1 MNARLKWN
9 LVQGLAVV
17 ACLAAAWGPADAET
31 VAIVGATV
39 HTMGSAGTLENA
51 TVVIE
56 GGRIRAVGRGI
67 PVPPGARTIDARG
80 KVVTPGLFDSLTQ
93 LGLVEVNAVAG
104 TRDGVEQNDRITAA
118 FDVADAI
125 NPRSMLLPINRV
137 EGLTRAVVAPG
148 AGKSLIAGRGA
159 VIHLGMGPDLLVR
172 SPAALFA
179 VLGEQGARLAGGS
192 RAGAMLLLRE
202 ALDDALDYAT
212 HRAAWEKAEHRL
224 YTLSRLD
231 LEALAPVA
239 RGELPLVVFVDRAS
253 DIEAALRLGRERHLK
268 LILAGCDEGWMVADQ
283 IAAARVPVLINPL
296 ADLPSTFEH
305 LGATLENAA
314 RLTPGRGDLRLHE
327 RRRPQR
333 PKPPPA
339 GRQRGGQRSPLGR
352 GAPRHDREPGPHL
365 AFGRPVRHL
374 GAGQGGRRRNLGRR
388 SAGGDERRREG
399 LHPRRR
405 DAAEDPADRAAGP
418 LHEARRAAAAGVRAA
433 VGLTGGGYWLRWVPR
448 TGDWLREAPEGARP
462 QDQTEP
468 VPAAGTAP
476 TGHRRSVHT

>member
-104 TRDGVEQNDRITAA
+104 TRDGAEQNDRITAA

-172 SPAALFA
+172 SPAAMFA
-179 VLGEQGARLAGGS
+179 VLGEQGAHLAGGS

-296 ADLPSTFEH
+296 TDLPSTFEH

-314 RLTPGRGDLRLHE
+314 RLNRAGVTFAFMSGDAHNARNLRQLAGNAVANGLPWDEALRAMTVNPARIWHLEDRLGTLEPGKEADVVIWDGDPLEVTSGAEKVFIRGVEMPRKTRQTELRDRYMHLGG
-327 RRRPQR
+327 PL
-333 PKPPPA
+333 PPA
-339 GRQRGGQRSPLGR
+339 YEQP
-352 GAPRHDREPGPHL
+352 
-365 AFGRPVRHL
+365 
-374 GAGQGGRRRNLGRR
+374 
-388 SAGGDERRREG
+388 
-399 LHPRRR
+399 
-405 DAAEDPADRAAGP
+405 
-418 LHEARRAAAAGVRAA
+418 
-433 VGLTGGGYWLRWVPR
+433 
-448 TGDWLREAPEGARP
+448 
-462 QDQTEP
+462 
-468 VPAAGTAP
+468 
-476 TGHRRSVHT
+476 

>member
-104 TRDGVEQNDRITAA
+104 TRDGAEQSDRITAA

-148 AGKSLIAGRGA
+148 TGKSLIAGRGA

-172 SPAALFA
+172 SPAAMFA

-202 ALDDALDYAT
+202 ALDDALDYAS

-314 RLTPGRGDLRLHE
+314 RLNRAGVTFAFMSGDAHNARNLRQLAGNAVANGLPWDE
-327 RRRPQR
+327 ALRAMTVN
-333 PKPPPA
+333 PA
-339 GRQRGGQRSPLGR
+339 RIWHLEDRLGTL
-352 GAPRHDREPGPHL
+352 EPGKEADVVIWDGDPL
-365 AFGRPVRHL
+365 EVTS
-374 GAGQGGRRRNLGRR
+374 GAEKVFIRGVEMPRKTRQTELRDRYRNLG
-388 SAGGDERRREG
+388 
-399 LHPRRR
+399 
-405 DAAEDPADRAAGP
+405 GP
-418 LHEARRAAAAGVRAA
+418 L
-433 VGLTGGGYWLRWVPR
+433 P
-448 TGDWLREAPEGARP
+448 
-462 QDQTEP
+462 
-468 VPAAGTAP
+468 PAYEQP
-476 TGHRRSVHT
+476 